1 MAQERTK
8 KDGKNNKKI
17 YWIIGILVVLI
28 VVLIIGRKQGWIGKS
43 KVVEVEFGKAITG
56 DIVEKV
62 AASGTVQP
70 VVEVKIAPEVSGEII
85 ELNVE
90 DGDSVTIGRSL
101 VKIRPDAWLSQLE
114 RSEATLNQQ
123 RANVSSA
130 ESGLSRA
137 RATFIRAEADY
148 KRQERLWN
156 EKVISEAD
164 WQLARQNYEVSKTDL
179 ASAQQSLEASGFI
192 VKSTEAAVKEARENV
207 RKTLVVAPMNGI
219 VSKLNV
225 KRGERVVGT
234 IQMQGTEM
242 LRIADLNAMEVR
254 VNVNENDIV
263 RVHLN
268 DTVLID
274 VDSYANQNKQF
285 KGLVTN
291 IANTAKEKLS
301 ADAITEFEVRILV
314 LRTSY
319 EDLIRKGIR
328 YPFRPGMTAS
338 VEILTNRKS
347 KILMVPLAAVT
358 TRNPEADGLED
369 EEKEGEAG
377 NTSNRA
383 DDKKQDLSKKKAEK
397 IVVFVKDGDVA
408 RMKEVKTGISDYD
421 NIEILSGIKE
431 GAEIVT
437 GPFLVVSKRL
447 KDGDQVKLKEKEKE
461 DKEKKD

>member
-8 KDGKNNKKI
+8 KGSNKKI
-17 YWIIGILVVLI
+17 YWIIGGLVVLI
-28 VVLIIGRKQGWIGKS
+28 LVLVIGRKQGWIGKS
-43 KVVEVEFGKAITG
+43 QVIEVEFGKSVKA

-123 RANVSSA
+123 RANVSSS

-137 RATFIRAEADY
+137 KATFIRAEADY
-148 KRQERLWN
+148 KRQEKLWK

-164 WQLARQNYEVSKTDL
+164 WQLARQNYEVSGTDL
-179 ASAQQSLEASGFI
+179 ASATQALEASKFI

-263 RVHLN
+263 RVHLK

-291 IANTAKEKLS
+291 IPIQQKKNYPLMPLQS
-301 ADAITEFEVRILV
+301 
-314 LRTSY
+314 LRF
-319 EDLIRKGIR
+319 G
-328 YPFRPGMTAS
+328 F
-338 VEILTNRKS
+338 
-347 KILMVPLAAVT
+347 
-358 TRNPEADGLED
+358 
-369 EEKEGEAG
+369 
-377 NTSNRA
+377 
-383 DDKKQDLSKKKAEK
+383 
-397 IVVFVKDGDVA
+397 
-408 RMKEVKTGISDYD
+408 
-421 NIEILSGIKE
+421 
-431 GAEIVT
+431 
-437 GPFLVVSKRL
+437 
-447 KDGDQVKLKEKEKE
+447 
-461 DKEKKD
+461 

>member
-1 MAQERTK
+1 MAQERSK
-8 KDGKNNKKI
+8 KGSNKKI
-17 YWIIGILVVLI
+17 YWIIGVLVVLI
-28 VVLIIGRKQGWIGKS
+28 VVLVIGRKQGWIGKS
-43 KVVEVEFGKAITG
+43 QTIEVEFGKSLKT

-90 DGDSVTIGRSL
+90 DGDSVTLGKPL

-123 RANVSSA
+123 RANVASA

-137 RATFIRAEADY
+137 KATFIRSEAEF
-148 KRQERLWN
+148 KRQEKLWS

-164 WQLARQNYEVSKTDL
+164 WQLARQNYEVSRTDL
-179 ASAQQSLEASGFI
+179 ASAQQSLEAARYI

-207 RKTLVVAPMNGI
+207 RKTLVVAPMNGT

-314 LRTSY
+314 LRSSY
-319 EDLIRKGIR
+319 EDLIKKGIR

-347 KILMVPLAAVT
+347 NILTVPLAAVT
-358 TRNPEADGLED
+358 TRNPDADGD
-369 EEKEGEAG
+369 KEGKEGGEENASA
-377 NTSNRA
+377 SNRA
-383 DDKKQDLSKKKAEK
+383 DEKKTDLSKKRSDK
-397 IVVFVKDGDVA
+397 IVVFVKDGEVA
-408 RMKEVKTGISDYD
+408 KMVEVKTGISDYD

-431 GAEIVT
+431 GQEVII
-437 GPFLVVSKRL
+437 GPFLAVSKRL
-447 KDGDQVKLKEKEKE
+447 KDGDKIKLKEPE
-461 DKEKKD
+461 KEKKE

>member
-8 KDGKNNKKI
+8 KHSSKKI

-28 VVLIIGRKQGWIGKS
+28 IVLIVGRKQGWIGKS
-43 KVVEVEFGKAITG
+43 QVIEVEFGKSKKG
-56 DIVEKV
+56 DIIEKV

-90 DGDSVTIGRSL
+90 DGDSVTLGSSL

-137 RATFIRAEADY
+137 RATYIRLEADY

-179 ASAQQSLEASGFI
+179 ASAQQALEAARYI

-225 KRGERVVGT
+225 KRGERVLGT

-242 LRIADLNAMEVR
+242 LRIADLHTMEVR

-274 VDSYANQNKQF
+274 VDSYASQNKQF

-301 ADAITEFEVRILV
+301 ADAITEFEVRILI
-314 LRTSY
+314 LSSSY
-319 EDLIRKGIR
+319 EDLIKKGIR

-347 KILMVPLAAVT
+347 NILMVPLAAVT
-358 TRNPEADGLED
+358 TRNPEAEENESEEED
-369 EEKEGEAG
+369 KEKSEAQ
-377 NTSNRA
+377 NNRA
-383 DDKKQDLSKKKAEK
+383 ESNKQELSKKRMDK
-397 IVVFVKDGDVA
+397 IVVFVKDGEKVK
-408 RMKEVKTGISDYD
+408 MTEVMTGISDYD
-421 NIEILSGIKE
+421 NIEILSGVKE
-431 GAEIVT
+431 GVEIVT
-437 GPFLVVSKRL
+437 GPFLAISKRL
-447 KDGDQVKLKEKEKE
+447 KDGDQVKLKEK
-461 DKEKKD
+461 DNKEKKE

>member
-1 MAQERTK
+1 MAQERIK
-8 KDGKNNKKI
+8 KDSKNNKKI

-43 KVVEVEFGKAITG
+43 KVVEVEFGKAVTG

-90 DGDSVTIGRSL
+90 DGDSVTIGKSL

-123 RANVSSA
+123 RANVASA
-130 ESGLSRA
+130 ESGLLRA
-137 RATFIRAEADY
+137 RSTFIRAEADY

-164 WQLARQNYEVSKTDL
+164 WQLARQNYEVSQTDL
-179 ASAQQSLEASGFI
+179 ASAQQSLEGAKYI

-263 RVHLN
+263 RVHLK

-285 KGLVTN
+285 KGIVTN

-314 LRTSY
+314 LRSSY

-358 TRNPEADGLED
+358 TRNPEADGVED
-369 EEKEGEAG
+369 EKKDGEGE
-377 NTSNRA
+377 TVSNRA
-383 DDKKQDLSKKKAEK
+383 DDKKPDLSKKKSEK
-397 IVVFVKDGDVA
+397 IVVFVKEDDVA
-408 RMKEVKTGISDYD
+408 RMKEVRTGISDYD
-421 NIEILSGIKE
+421 NIEIISGIKE

-461 DKEKKD
+461 DKEKKE